1 MHKELKMKMHLF
13 KFIGVPALVL
23 ATAFAPISLTQVAA
37 AAPSSVTTATVAA
50 STNDPITYIVQP
62 GDNLTRIAQAYGTS
76 VNAILSLN
84 PQITNPSLI
93 YPGEVLQIPVGT
105 VTTPVIPV
113 TGASAQIVPSTG
125 PQGSYVQVVITGFPA
140 NTPVQIGLHKL
151 NHKLIETTTK
161 ATTDSSGAATVQVR
175 IPTGSNVNNNRFWV
189 AQVSTTKGKSVSTTS
204 NVFVVS
210 TSSMVVGNTI
220 TYVVQPGN
228 TLSSIAQA
236 YSTTVNAIL
245 VLNPQVADTNVV
257 YPGEVLVIPVGLVTT
272 PVIPITGPGAQ
283 IVPSTGPQGSYVQVI
298 ITGFS
303 ANTPVQIG
311 LHKPGQTEIQSST
324 DTTTSA
330 NGTATVTV
338 RIPTGSNVN
347 NNRFWVAEVSTTS
360 GPSLSATSN
369 QFVVTTSP
377 VAAGST
383 ITYVVQPGDY
393 LSRIAKTYGT
403 SVNAILSLNPQI
415 TDPSLIYPGEELQI
429 PVGTLT
435 TPVIPITGPS
445 AQILPSSGPQGA
457 YVQVIIT
464 GFSANTPVS
473 IGLHKPG
480 QSKIQSTTD
489 ATTNAYGAVSVNVRI
504 PKGSNINNNR
514 EWLAKVSTTSE
525 KSLTV
530 ESTPYFTVGK

>member
-1 MHKELKMKMHLF
+1 MKMHLF
-13 KFIGVPALVL
+13 KFIGVPALIL
-23 ATAFAPISLTQVAA
+23 ATAFAPISLTQTAA

-62 GDNLTRIAQAYGTS
+62 GDNLTRIAQAYGTA
-76 VNAILSLN
+76 VNAILALN

-93 YPGEVLQIPVGT
+93 YPGEVLHIPVGT

-113 TGASAQIVPSTG
+113 TGASALIVPSTG
-125 PQGSYVQVVITGFPA
+125 PQGSYIQVVITGFPA

-151 NHKLIETTTK
+151 NHKLIESTTN
-161 ATTDSSGAATVQVR
+161 ATTDSSGSATVNVR

-210 TSSMVVGNTI
+210 TSSTVVGNTI

-228 TLSSIAQA
+228 TLSTIAQA
-236 YSTTVNAIL
+236 YGTTVNAIL
-245 VLNPQVADTNVV
+245 TLNPQVADTNTI

-272 PVIPITGPGAQ
+272 PIIPITGPSAQ

-298 ITGFS
+298 ITGFP
-303 ANTPVQIG
+303 ANTPVKIG
-311 LHKPGQTEIQSST
+311 LHKLNHSLIEST
-324 DTTTSA
+324 TNTTTSA

-347 NNRFWVAEVSTTS
+347 NNLIWVAQVSTTS
-360 GPSLSATSN
+360 GRSLSVTSN
-369 QFVVTTSP
+369 EFEVSTTTSP
-377 VAAGST
+377 VTVNGEV
-383 ITYVVQPGDY
+383 TYVVQSGDR
-393 LSRIAKTYGT
+393 LARIAQDYGT
-403 SVNAILSLNPQI
+403 SVNAILALNPQI
-415 TDPSLIYPGEELQI
+415 TDPDLIYPGEVLQI
-429 PVGTLT
+429 PVGTVT
-435 TPVIPITGPS
+435 TPVIPITGSS
-445 AQILPSSGPQGA
+445 AQIVPSSGPQGA
-457 YVQVIIT
+457 YVQVIVT
-464 GFSANTPVS
+464 GFPANTPIH

-480 QSKIQSTTD
+480 QKLIESSTD
-489 ATTNAYGAVSVNVRI
+489 ATTNAYGAASVTVRI

-514 EWLAKVSTTSE
+514 EWLAKVSTTSG

-530 ESTPYFTVGK
+530 ESIPYFTVGK